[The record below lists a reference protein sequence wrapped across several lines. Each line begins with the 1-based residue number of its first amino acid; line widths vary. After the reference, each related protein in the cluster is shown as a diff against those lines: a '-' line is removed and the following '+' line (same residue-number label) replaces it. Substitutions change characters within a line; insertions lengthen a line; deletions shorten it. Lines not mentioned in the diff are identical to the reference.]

1 MESVRL
7 YKEMISALSPSMS
20 LYCQELAEPPAASP
34 WKPGHVGLPNQKS
47 QHRQR
52 LASPGHVL
60 TALTS
65 QEDPPLVCVEN
76 ISVVGEQEEICSQ
89 HN

>member
-1 MESVRL
+1 MRL

-20 LYCQELAEPPAASP
+20 LYCPEPAEPPAASP
-34 WKPGHVGLPNQKS
+34 WKPEHVSLPSQKS
-47 QHRQR
+47 QHRQ
-52 LASPGHVL
+52 SPAPPGPVL

-65 QEDPPLVCVEN
+65 LKDPPLVCVEN
-76 ISVVGEQEEICSQ
+76 ISVVGEQEEIRSQ